1 MRKIS
6 TLLLLALATMVANAA
21 TYGILVNDTL
31 FYEAAALGS
40 QDFQGRDQFK
50 ASVSLKNGD
59 VICIYDETNKAK
71 FWATMETGDG
81 SLKANF
87 TETNTG
93 ATCNTDACYDFYIKL
108 KYEDNSMWVCAGT
121 DCSANGRIIDEGGQG
136 GDVAAWYYKGYIDGA
151 DVEPSE
157 ATKFTNGIVEFAC
170 EQKSYLFVIYQEQG
184 KPGVQFMTE
193 IYVDGGDSCLLKSTA
208 SAEKWGVEP
217 FTGNLYLY
225 YGDDATQVIL
235 SKVEIPGR
243 VLVDTET
250 ALRPVAAESK
260 QTVKMIKN
268 GQLMI
273 QQGNNIV
280 DVFGRRITK

>member
-6 TLLLLALATMVANAA
+6 TLLLLVLATMVMAKP
-21 TYGILVNDTL
+21 YGIMINGTDAQVGTQNPQPLDPSFEEWSVLNVEL
-31 FYEAAALGS
+31 QSG
-40 QDFQGRDQFK
+40 DFVQLYDDDSK
-50 ASVSLKNGD
+50 ATWAVDLDPASVAGLTRQDDRYN
-59 VICIYDETNKAK
+59 VTA
-71 FWATMETGDG
+71 DG
-81 SLKANF
+81 
-87 TETNTG
+87 
-93 ATCNTDACYDFYIKL
+93 CYDFYIKL
-108 KYEDNSMWVCAGT
+108 KYQEDQLYVGKGNC
-121 DCSANGRIIDEGGQG
+121 GGGG

-193 IYVDGGDSCLLKSTA
+193 KYVDGGDSCLLKSTA
-208 SAEKWGVEP
+208 SADKWGVEP

-250 ALRPVAAESK
+250 ALRPVAAEGK
-260 QTVKMIKN
+260 QAVKMIKN